1 MAMPK
6 RKRKIHPVDQLSYM
20 QAHGEPPTELN
31 FKTSPGQHV
40 MLDIRNFYTYL
51 DHEESFQ
58 MLRALHR
65 AATVQFGKDFH
76 DRVQR
81 YLDTVHIIGG

>member
-1 MAMPK
+1 MAK
-6 RKRKIHPVDQLSYM
+6 RRRKIEPVSQLEYM
-20 QAHGEPPTELN
+20 RAAGEPPTELN
-31 FKTSPGQHV
+31 FKTGPGQHV

-51 DHEESFQ
+51 DHEEAFQ

-65 AATVQFGKDFH
+65 TASVQFGKEFH

>member
-1 MAMPK
+1 MAK
-6 RKRKIHPVDQLSYM
+6 RRRKIEPVSQLEYM
-20 QAHGEPPTELN
+20 QAHGEPATELN
-31 FKTSPGQHV
+31 FKTGPGQHV

-51 DHEESFQ
+51 DHEEAFQ

-65 AATVQFGKDFH
+65 TASVQFGKDFH